1 MKKLFITLAAAIF
14 SMGCYAQE
22 EQKTNNKATIIG
34 VQVTADAAKK
44 KPTIKTIDT
53 KVAGGE
59 KILAEIV
66 KQNKDKVLLIDF
78 WATWCGP
85 CRMAMKQID
94 EIKDAL
100 VEKGCVFVYVTGE
113 TSPLEKWNP
122 MIENIDGVHYRLSNK
137 QWGELCTSLSLRGIP
152 SYMIINAD
160 GTRAYDNFATGGYP
174 GSEVLK
180 NEVEVALTK

>member
-1 MKKLFITLAAAIF
+1 MKKLFISLALATF
-14 SMGCYAQE
+14 TMGCYAQE
-22 EQKTNNKATIIG
+22 VQTSTNDT
-34 VQVTADAAKK
+34 QTTTAEIKK
-44 KPTIKTIDT
+44 KPTIKTVDT
-53 KVAGGE
+53 KVVGGE

-94 EIKDAL
+94 EIKAPL
-100 VEKGCVFVYVTGE
+100 VEKGCVFVYITGE
-113 TSPLEKWNP
+113 TSPLEKWTP

-137 QWGELCTSLSLRGIP
+137 QWGELCTMLGLRGIP

-160 GTRAYDNFATGGYP
+160 GTRAYDNIEEGGYP
-174 GSEVLK
+174 GSEILK